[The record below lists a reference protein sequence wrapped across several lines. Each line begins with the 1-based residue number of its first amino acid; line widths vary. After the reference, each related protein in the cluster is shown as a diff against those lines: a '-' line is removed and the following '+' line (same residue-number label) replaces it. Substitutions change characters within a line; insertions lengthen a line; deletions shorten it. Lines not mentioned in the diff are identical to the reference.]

1 MRRLKRRLDFQRP
14 ELFDDGNGGG
24 DGGAFAVAVTASGAI
39 VTAHI
44 QPSVAER
51 TYRYTYIVVYIY
63 TSES

>member
-1 MRRLKRRLDFQRP
+1 MRRMKRRLDFQRP
-14 ELFDDGNGGG
+14 ELFDDGNGG

-51 TYRYTYIVVYIY
+51 LYRYTYIMVYIC